1 MVALIPIL
9 VIVLILLI
17 LSIKQINEYQR
28 GVLFTFGRFSRIL
41 TPGLNIVLPIIQIV
55 KKVDIRTK
63 VTDVPEQ
70 DALTKDNVSIKI
82 NAVVYYRVFD
92 SAKAV
97 LEVENYVY
105 AVSQLSQTTMRNT
118 VGQFTLDELL
128 TNRESISQNLRT
140 ILDIETDVWGI
151 KVENVELKDII
162 LPDDMKRVMARVAEA
177 EREKM
182 AVITKSVGEV
192 EAAQNLAKAAEVMS
206 SKPGAIHL
214 RTLET
219 INDLS
224 SDQSNTVIFALPI
237 EVLEAIKGLSK
248 Q

>member
-1 MVALIPIL
+1 MPALITIL
-9 VIVLILLI
+9 VILLILLI
-17 LSIKQINEYQR
+17 LSIKQVNEYQR

-41 TPGLNIVLPIIQIV
+41 TPGLNIVLPVVQRL

-70 DALTKDNVSIKI
+70 EALTKDNVSIKI

-97 LEVENYVY
+97 LAVENYIY

-192 EAAQNLAKAAEVMS
+192 EAAHNLAKAAELMS
-206 SKPGAIHL
+206 EKPGALHL

-237 EVLEAIKGLSK
+237 EVLDAIKGLAK
-248 Q
+248 

>member
-41 TPGLNIVLPIIQIV
+41 TPGLNIVLPIIQTV

-237 EVLEAIKGLSK
+237 EVLDAIKGLSK

>member
-41 TPGLNIVLPIIQIV
+41 TPGLNIVLPIIQTV

-192 EAAQNLAKAAEVMS
+192 EAAQNLAKAAEVMA

>member
-41 TPGLNIVLPIIQIV
+41 TPGLNIVLPIIQTV

-192 EAAQNLAKAAEVMS
+192 EAAQNLAKAAEVMAK
-206 SKPGAIHL
+206 KPGAIHL

-237 EVLEAIKGLSK
+237 EVLDAIKGLVK
-248 Q
+248 

>member
-41 TPGLNIVLPIIQIV
+41 TPGLNIVLPIIQTV

-192 EAAQNLAKAAEVMS
+192 EAAQNLAKAAEVMA

-237 EVLEAIKGLSK
+237 EVLDAIKGLTK
-248 Q
+248 

>member
-41 TPGLNIVLPIIQIV
+41 TPGLNIVLPIIQTV

-192 EAAQNLAKAAEVMS
+192 EAAQNLAKAAEVMA

-237 EVLEAIKGLSK
+237 EVLDAIKGLVK
-248 Q
+248 

>member
-1 MVALIPIL
+1 MIPVL

-28 GVLFTFGRFSRIL
+28 CVLFTFGRFSRIL
-41 TPGLNIVLPIIQIV
+41 TPGLNIVLPIIQTV

>member
-41 TPGLNIVLPIIQIV
+41 TPGLNIVLPIIQTV

-237 EVLEAIKGLSK
+237 EVLEALKGLSK

>member
-41 TPGLNIVLPIIQIV
+41 TPGLNIVLPIIQTV

-237 EVLEAIKGLSK
+237 EVLDAIKGLTK
-248 Q
+248 

>member
-1 MVALIPIL
+1 
-9 VIVLILLI
+9 
-17 LSIKQINEYQR
+17 
-28 GVLFTFGRFSRIL
+28 
-41 TPGLNIVLPIIQIV
+41 
-55 KKVDIRTK
+55 
-63 VTDVPEQ
+63 
-70 DALTKDNVSIKI
+70 
-82 NAVVYYRVFD
+82 
-92 SAKAV
+92 
-97 LEVENYVY
+97 
-105 AVSQLSQTTMRNT
+105 SQTTMRNT

-192 EAAQNLAKAAEVMS
+192 EAAQNLAKAAEVMA

-237 EVLEAIKGLSK
+237 EVLDAIKGLSK

>member
-41 TPGLNIVLPIIQIV
+41 TPGLNIVLPIIQTV

-192 EAAQNLAKAAEVMS
+192 EAAQNLAKAAEVMA

-237 EVLEAIKGLSK
+237 EVLDAIKGLSK